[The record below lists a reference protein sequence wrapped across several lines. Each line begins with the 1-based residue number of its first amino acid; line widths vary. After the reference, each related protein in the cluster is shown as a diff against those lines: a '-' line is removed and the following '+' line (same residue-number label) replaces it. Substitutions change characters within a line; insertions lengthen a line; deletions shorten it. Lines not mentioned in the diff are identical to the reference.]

1 MEKIALITDS
11 TCGLPNEYIEKYN
24 IHIARLKI
32 IYKSAEYIDGVTI
45 TSDEVYR
52 KLNEELPTTSMPSV
66 QDICNIYETLLKKGY
81 THVIAMPISSGLSGT
96 INSFRIAASE
106 YEYKITSFVF
116 DTKILSMA
124 VGLSVIEIGK
134 MIEVG
139 KDFKYICSAIP
150 KLREDTSMYFTVDT
164 LEYLIK
170 GGRIGKVTGSVGQL
184 LNLKPIITMD
194 EDGKYT
200 NHSKVRGSK
209 KAFNTLLDLATNILD
224 QGKGKVIIMTGTMQE
239 EAKKLESMLSS
250 HKNTTFIYS
259 GTITPAV
266 GIHSG
271 PKLLAVAVL
280 KESEL
285 TK

>member
-11 TCGLPNEYIEKYN
+11 TCGLPLEYIEKYN
-24 IHIARLKI
+24 VHVARLKI
-32 IYKSAEYIDGVTI
+32 IYKTAEYIDGITI
-45 TSDEVYR
+45 TANDVYSR
-52 KLNEELPTTSMPSV
+52 LNKELPTTSMPSV
-66 QDICNIYETLLKKGY
+66 QDICDIYETLLNEGY

-106 YEYKITSFVF
+106 YEDKITSFVF

-134 MIEVG
+134 MIENG
-139 KDFKYICSAIP
+139 KDFEYICTAIP

-194 EDGKYT
+194 DDGKYT

-209 KAFNTLLDLATNILD
+209 KAFNALLDLATNILD
-224 QGKGKVIIMTGTMQE
+224 QGKGKVIIMTGTME
-239 EAKKLESMLSS
+239 DEAKKLEDILSK
-250 HKNTTFIYS
+250 HKNTTFMYS

-271 PKLLAVAVL
+271 PRLLAVAVL

-285 TK
+285 T

>member
-11 TCGLPNEYIEKYN
+11 TCGLPDEYIEKYN
-24 IHIARLKI
+24 IRVARLKI
-32 IYKSAEYIDGVTI
+32 IYKSAEYIDGITI
-45 TSDEVYR
+45 TANEVYSR
-52 KLNEELPTTSMPSV
+52 LNEELPTTSMPSV
-66 QDICNIYETLLKKGY
+66 QDICDIYETLLNEGY

-106 YEYKITSFVF
+106 YEDKITSFVF

-124 VGLSVIEIGK
+124 VGLSVIES
-134 MIEVG
+134 G
-139 KDFKYICSAIP
+139 KDFKYICTAIP

-239 EAKKLESMLSS
+239 EAKKLEEILSK
-250 HKNTTFIYS
+250 HKNTTFMYS

-271 PKLLAVAVL
+271 PRLLAVAVL

>member
-11 TCGLPNEYIEKYN
+11 TCGLPLEYIEKYN
-24 IHIARLKI
+24 VHVARLKI
-32 IYKSAEYIDGVTI
+32 IYKTAEYIDGITI
-45 TSDEVYR
+45 TANDVYSR
-52 KLNEELPTTSMPSV
+52 LNKELPTTSMPSV
-66 QDICNIYETLLKKGY
+66 QDICDIYETLLNEGY

-106 YEYKITSFVF
+106 YEDKITSFVF

-134 MIEVG
+134 MIENG
-139 KDFKYICSAIP
+139 KDFEYICTAIP

-170 GGRIGKVTGSVGQL
+170 GGRIGKVTGSIGQL

-194 EDGKYT
+194 DDGKYT

-224 QGKGKVIIMTGTMQE
+224 QGKGKVIIMTGTME
-239 EAKKLESMLSS
+239 DEAKKLEDILSK
-250 HKNTTFIYS
+250 HKNTTFMYS

-271 PKLLAVAVL
+271 PRLLAIAVL

-285 TK
+285 T

>member
-11 TCGLPNEYIEKYN
+11 TCGLPLEYIEKYK
-24 IHIARLKI
+24 IHVARLKI
-32 IYKSAEYIDGVTI
+32 IYKAAEYIDGITI
-45 TSDEVYR
+45 TANEVYSR
-52 KLNEELPTTSMPSV
+52 LNEELPTTSMPSV
-66 QDICNIYETLLKKGY
+66 QDICDIYETLSNEGY

-106 YEYKITSFVF
+106 YEDKITSFVF

-134 MIEVG
+134 MIESG
-139 KDFKYICSAIP
+139 KDFEYICTAIP

-194 EDGKYT
+194 DDGKYT

-224 QGKGKVIIMTGTMQE
+224 QGKGKVIIMTGTME
-239 EAKKLESMLSS
+239 DEAKKLEDILSK
-250 HKNTTFIYS
+250 HKNTTFMYS

-271 PKLLAVAVL
+271 PRLLAVAVL

-285 TK
+285 T

>member
-11 TCGLPNEYIEKYN
+11 TCGLPLEYIEKYN
-24 IHIARLKI
+24 VHVARLKI
-32 IYKSAEYIDGVTI
+32 IYKTAEYIDGITI
-45 TSDEVYR
+45 TANDVYSR
-52 KLNEELPTTSMPSV
+52 LNKELPTTSMPSV
-66 QDICNIYETLLKKGY
+66 KDICDIYETLLNEGY

-106 YEYKITSFVF
+106 YEDKITSFVF

-134 MIEVG
+134 MIENG
-139 KDFKYICSAIP
+139 KDFEYICTAIP

-194 EDGKYT
+194 DDGKYT

-224 QGKGKVIIMTGTMQE
+224 QGKGKVIIMTGTME
-239 EAKKLESMLSS
+239 DEAKKLEDILSK
-250 HKNTTFIYS
+250 HKNTTFMYS

-271 PKLLAVAVL
+271 PRLLAVAVL

-285 TK
+285 TE

>member
-1 MEKIALITDS
+1 
-11 TCGLPNEYIEKYN
+11 
-24 IHIARLKI
+24 
-32 IYKSAEYIDGVTI
+32 
-45 TSDEVYR
+45 
-52 KLNEELPTTSMPSV
+52 MPSV

-106 YEYKITSFVF
+106 YEDKITSFVF

-239 EAKKLESMLSS
+239 EAKKLESMLSK

>member
-11 TCGLPNEYIEKYN
+11 TCGLPLEYIEKYN
-24 IHIARLKI
+24 VHVARLKI
-32 IYKSAEYIDGVTI
+32 IYKTAEYIDGITI
-45 TSDEVYR
+45 TANDVYSR
-52 KLNEELPTTSMPSV
+52 LNKELPTTSMPSV
-66 QDICNIYETLLKKGY
+66 QDICDIYETLLNEGY

-106 YEYKITSFVF
+106 YEDKITSFVF

-134 MIEVG
+134 MIENG
-139 KDFKYICSAIP
+139 KDFEYICTAIP

-170 GGRIGKVTGSVGQL
+170 GGRIGKVTGSIGQL

-194 EDGKYT
+194 DDGKYT

-224 QGKGKVIIMTGTMQE
+224 QGKGKVIIMTGTME
-239 EAKKLESMLSS
+239 DEAKKLEDILSK
-250 HKNTTFIYS
+250 HKNTTFMYS

-271 PKLLAVAVL
+271 PRLLAVAVL

-285 TK
+285 TE

>member
-11 TCGLPNEYIEKYN
+11 TCGLPLEYIEKYN
-24 IHIARLKI
+24 VHVARLKI
-32 IYKSAEYIDGVTI
+32 IYKTAEYIDGITI
-45 TSDEVYR
+45 TANDVYSR
-52 KLNEELPTTSMPSV
+52 LNKELPTTSMPSV
-66 QDICNIYETLLKKGY
+66 QDICDIYETLLNEGY

-106 YEYKITSFVF
+106 YEDKITSFVF

-124 VGLSVIEIGK
+124 VGLAVIEIGK
-134 MIEVG
+134 MIENG
-139 KDFKYICSAIP
+139 KDFEYICTAIP

-194 EDGKYT
+194 DDGKYT

-224 QGKGKVIIMTGTMQE
+224 QGKGKVIIMTGTME
-239 EAKKLESMLSS
+239 DEAKKLEDILSK
-250 HKNTTFIYS
+250 HKNTTFMYS

-271 PKLLAVAVL
+271 PRLLAVAVL

-285 TK
+285 T

>member
-11 TCGLPNEYIEKYN
+11 TCGLPLVYIEKYN
-24 IHIARLKI
+24 VHVARLKI
-32 IYKSAEYIDGVTI
+32 IYKTAEYIDGITI
-45 TSDEVYR
+45 TANDVYSR
-52 KLNEELPTTSMPSV
+52 LNKELPTTSMPSV
-66 QDICNIYETLLKKGY
+66 QDICDIYETLLNEGY

-106 YEYKITSFVF
+106 YEDKITSFVF

-134 MIEVG
+134 MIENG
-139 KDFKYICSAIP
+139 KDFEYICTAIP

-194 EDGKYT
+194 DDGKYT

-224 QGKGKVIIMTGTMQE
+224 QGKGKVIIMTGTME
-239 EAKKLESMLSS
+239 DEAKKLEDILSK
-250 HKNTTFIYS
+250 HKNTTFMYS

-271 PKLLAVAVL
+271 PRLLAVAVL

-285 TK
+285 T

>member
-11 TCGLPNEYIEKYN
+11 TCGLPLEYIEKYN
-24 IHIARLKI
+24 VHVARLKI
-32 IYKSAEYIDGVTI
+32 IYKTAEYIDGITI
-45 TSDEVYR
+45 TANDVYSR
-52 KLNEELPTTSMPSV
+52 LNKELPTTSMPSV
-66 QDICNIYETLLKKGY
+66 QDICDIYETLLNEGY

-106 YEYKITSFVF
+106 YEDKITSFVF

-134 MIEVG
+134 MIENG
-139 KDFKYICSAIP
+139 KDFEYICTAIP

-170 GGRIGKVTGSVGQL
+170 GGRIGKVTGSIGQL

-194 EDGKYT
+194 DDGKYT

-224 QGKGKVIIMTGTMQE
+224 QGKGKVIIMTGTME
-239 EAKKLESMLSS
+239 DEAKKLEDILSK
-250 HKNTTFIYS
+250 HKNTTFMYS

-271 PKLLAVAVL
+271 PRLLAVAVL

-285 TK
+285 T

>member
-11 TCGLPNEYIEKYN
+11 TCGLPLEYIEKYN
-24 IHIARLKI
+24 VHVARLKI
-32 IYKSAEYIDGVTI
+32 IYKTAEYIDGITI
-45 TSDEVYR
+45 TANDVYSR
-52 KLNEELPTTSMPSV
+52 LNKELPTTSMPSV
-66 QDICNIYETLLKKGY
+66 QDICDIYETLLNEGY
-81 THVIAMPISSGLSGT
+81 KHVIAMPISSGLSGT

-106 YEYKITSFVF
+106 YEDKITSFVF

-134 MIEVG
+134 MIENG
-139 KDFKYICSAIP
+139 KDFEYICTAIP

-194 EDGKYT
+194 DDGKYT

-224 QGKGKVIIMTGTMQE
+224 QGKGKVIIMTGTME
-239 EAKKLESMLSS
+239 DEAKKLEDILSK
-250 HKNTTFIYS
+250 HKNTTFMYS

-271 PKLLAVAVL
+271 PRLLAVAVL

-285 TK
+285 T

>member
-11 TCGLPNEYIEKYN
+11 TCGLPLEYIEKYN
-24 IHIARLKI
+24 VHVARLKI
-32 IYKSAEYIDGVTI
+32 IYKTAEYIDGITI
-45 TSDEVYR
+45 TANDVYSR
-52 KLNEELPTTSMPSV
+52 LNKELPTTSMPSV
-66 QDICNIYETLLKKGY
+66 QDICDIYETLLNEGY

-106 YEYKITSFVF
+106 YEDKITSFVF

-134 MIEVG
+134 MIENG
-139 KDFKYICSAIP
+139 KDFEYICTAIP

-170 GGRIGKVTGSVGQL
+170 GGRIWKVTGSVGQL

-194 EDGKYT
+194 DDGKYT

-224 QGKGKVIIMTGTMQE
+224 QGKGKVLIMTGTME
-239 EAKKLESMLSS
+239 DEAKKLEDILSK
-250 HKNTTFIYS
+250 HKNTTFMYS

-271 PKLLAVAVL
+271 PRLLAVAVL

-285 TK
+285 T

>member
-11 TCGLPNEYIEKYN
+11 TCGLPDEYIEKYN
-24 IHIARLKI
+24 IRVARLKI
-32 IYKSAEYIDGVTI
+32 IYKSAEYIDGITI
-45 TSDEVYR
+45 TANEVYSR
-52 KLNEELPTTSMPSV
+52 LNEELPTTSMPSV
-66 QDICNIYETLLKKGY
+66 QDICDIYETLLNEGY

-106 YEYKITSFVF
+106 YEDKITSFVF

-134 MIEVG
+134 MIESG
-139 KDFKYICSAIP
+139 KDFKYICTAIP

-239 EAKKLESMLSS
+239 EAKKLE
-250 HKNTTFIYS
+250 
-259 GTITPAV
+259 
-266 GIHSG
+266 
-271 PKLLAVAVL
+271 
-280 KESEL
+280 
-285 TK
+285 

>member
-1 MEKIALITDS
+1 
-11 TCGLPNEYIEKYN
+11 
-24 IHIARLKI
+24 
-32 IYKSAEYIDGVTI
+32 
-45 TSDEVYR
+45 
-52 KLNEELPTTSMPSV
+52 
-66 QDICNIYETLLKKGY
+66 
-81 THVIAMPISSGLSGT
+81 
-96 INSFRIAASE
+96 
-106 YEYKITSFVF
+106 
-116 DTKILSMA
+116 
-124 VGLSVIEIGK
+124 
-134 MIEVG
+134 
-139 KDFKYICSAIP
+139 
-150 KLREDTSMYFTVDT
+150 
-164 LEYLIK
+164 
-170 GGRIGKVTGSVGQL
+170 
-184 LNLKPIITMD
+184 MD

-239 EAKKLESMLSS
+239 EAKKLESMLSN

>member
-1 MEKIALITDS
+1 MLHSLSHSKWFCRYHIIF
-11 TCGLPNEYIEKYN
+11 
-24 IHIARLKI
+24 IHRYRLKI

-106 YEYKITSFVF
+106 YEDKITSFVF

-239 EAKKLESMLSS
+239 EAKKLESMLSK

>member
-11 TCGLPNEYIEKYN
+11 TCGLPDEYIEKYN
-24 IHIARLKI
+24 IRVARLKI
-32 IYKSAEYIDGVTI
+32 IYKSAEYIDGITI
-45 TSDEVYR
+45 TANEVYSR
-52 KLNEELPTTSMPSV
+52 LNEELPTTSMPSV
-66 QDICNIYETLLKKGY
+66 QDICDIYETLLNEGY

-106 YEYKITSFVF
+106 YEDKITSFVF

-134 MIEVG
+134 MIESG
-139 KDFKYICSAIP
+139 KDFEYICTAIP

-239 EAKKLESMLSS
+239 EAKKLEEILSK
-250 HKNTTFIYS
+250 HKNTTFMYS

-271 PKLLAVAVL
+271 PRLLAVAVL

>member
-11 TCGLPNEYIEKYN
+11 TCGLPDESIEKYN
-24 IHIARLKI
+24 IRVARLKI
-32 IYKSAEYIDGVTI
+32 IYKSAEYIDGITI
-45 TSDEVYR
+45 TANEVYSR
-52 KLNEELPTTSMPSV
+52 LNEELPTTSMPSV
-66 QDICNIYETLLKKGY
+66 QDICDIYETLLNEGY

-106 YEYKITSFVF
+106 YEDKITSFVF

-134 MIEVG
+134 MIESG
-139 KDFKYICSAIP
+139 KDFKYICTAIP

-239 EAKKLESMLSS
+239 EAKKLEEILFK
-250 HKNTTFIYS
+250 HKNTTFMYS

-271 PKLLAVAVL
+271 PRLLAVAVL